1 MNQKQTVLIIDDH
14 PIILDA
20 YKSAFNKL
28 SLEDKNF
35 SFQIETANNC
45 DRALDKIEKAS
56 RGKGIEII
64 ILDIQLP
71 PSSNGEIL
79 SGEDLGI
86 KIKELLPES
95 KIIISTSLNDN
106 FRIKN
111 IFKNINPD
119 GYLIKNDINSDELL
133 MAIQMVLQ
141 DKSYYSNSVLKSF
154 RRIILNEYVLDE
166 IDRKMLHEISLGSTM
181 KELSNAL
188 PLSIGGL
195 EKRKRNLKEIFNVS
209 DETDRALI
217 EVAKNKGFI

>member
-20 YKSAFNKL
+20 YKSAFKKL
-28 SLEDKNF
+28 SSKNKEF

-45 DRALDKIEKAS
+45 DRALYKIEKAS

-64 ILDIQLP
+64 LLDIQLP
-71 PSSNGEIL
+71 PSSDGEIL

-95 KIIISTSLNDN
+95 KIIVSTSLNDN

-119 GYLIKNDINSDELL
+119 GYLIKNDINNDELL
-133 MAIQMVLQ
+133 LAIQMVLQ
-141 DKSYYSNSVLKSF
+141 DKPYYSNSVLKSF
-154 RRIILNEYVLDE
+154 RSFILNEYVLDE

-181 KELSNAL
+181 KELSNTL

-195 EKRKRNLKEIFNVS
+195 EKRKRHLKEIFNVS

-217 EVAKNKGFI
+217 EVAKKKGFI